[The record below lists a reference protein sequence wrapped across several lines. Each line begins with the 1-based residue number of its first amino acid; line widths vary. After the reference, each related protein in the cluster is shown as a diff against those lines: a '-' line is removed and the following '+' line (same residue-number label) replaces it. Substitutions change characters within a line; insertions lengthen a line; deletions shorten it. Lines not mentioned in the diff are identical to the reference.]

1 MFLRN
6 VFCFLR
12 DIFDSRVMLFA
23 LAKNDLKSKY
33 ADSFLG
39 ILWAFIQPLITILV
53 LWAVFQMG
61 FRAAPVSDV
70 PFILWYIPAF
80 LVWNFFTEALL
91 ATTYCLSEYSYL
103 VRKVNFRVSIIPVV
117 KIISSFYVHI
127 GFILFIAIMY
137 LIYRIQPSIYWIQ
150 VFYYLFCTI
159 MLLLG
164 LGWLC
169 AAISPFV
176 KDVTSIVNV
185 FVQIGFWATPIFW
198 SPDNMEPAFRTVL
211 KLNPMYYICEG
222 YRDCFIYHQWFWQRG
237 RIGIYFW
244 VVTVGIFIL
253 GTITFKRLRPYFAD
267 EI

>member
-6 VFCFLR
+6 ILDFLN
-12 DIFDSRVMLFA
+12 DIFKNRIMLVA
-23 LAKNDLKSKY
+23 LAKNDLKSKF

-39 ILWAFIQPLITILV
+39 VLWAFIQPLVMILV
-53 LWAVFQMG
+53 LWAVFQLG
-61 FRAAPVSDV
+61 FKSAPVSNV

-80 LVWNFFTEALL
+80 LVWNFFTESLL

-117 KIISSFYVHI
+117 KIISSLFVHF
-127 GFILFIAIMY
+127 GFILFIVFMY
-137 LIYRIQPSIYWIQ
+137 TIYKVPFSIYWIQ
-150 VFYYLFCTI
+150 VLYYLMCTI
-159 MLLLG
+159 ILLLG

-169 AAISPFV
+169 SAISPFV

-198 SPDNMEPAFRTVL
+198 SPENMVPVLRSIL

-222 YRDCFIYHQWFWQRG
+222 YRDCFIYQRWFWERG
-237 RIGIYFW
+237 RITVYFW
-244 VVTVGIFIL
+244 CVTIAIFIL
-253 GTITFKRLRPYFAD
+253 GTITFKRLRPYFVD